1 MKPRRL
7 TVIRPF
13 GPPHQVEQYDLTE
26 MVKRELARQEKRQ
39 KRQRKPQDPQSE
51 DALLQKE

>member
-26 MVKRELARQEKRQ
+26 MVKRELAKQEKRQ
-39 KRQRKPQDPQSE
+39 KRRRAPETPQSQ
-51 DALLQKE
+51 DAPLPKE

>member
-13 GPPHQVEQYDLTE
+13 GPPHKILQYDLTE
-26 MVKRELARQEKRQ
+26 MVKRELAKQEKR
-39 KRQRKPQDPQSE
+39 RRRKPQQAPESQ
-51 DALLQKE
+51 DAPLPKE